1 MRDQDSIVA
10 AAELIRK
17 KFGRLDV
24 LVNNAGIVG
33 EFPAGTS
40 FEERLKFNV
49 PSQAPLSYVRSVY
62 ETNVFGVIAVTQAML
77 PLLREAPAGRIVNV
91 GSSSGSLTLNAN
103 PDFAYR
109 NVFGAAYSPSKAAL
123 SATTLA
129 FAIEL
134 EKTNIKVNVVCP
146 GFVATDLNDHRG
158 YRTVEQGAKQAV
170 KMALI
175 GPDGPTGTF
184 TDEEGTVPWYV
195 RAESQSM
202 QAAYQRIAGT
212 PNVQSDYA
220 SCSLNT
226 TPRQQIYNSAG
237 ARHEHH
243 SQHDPHHGRRLWSRP
258 RPRGSIIPC
267 GH

>member
-1 MRDQDSIVA
+1 MSENRVALITGANKGIGLQIAKDLTGHGLTVLIGSRKLENGEKAAATIGEKAHAIQLDVTDQASITA
-10 AAELIRK
+10 AAERIRK
-17 KFGRLDV
+17 EFGRLDV

-33 EFPAGTS
+33 EFAEGTA
-40 FEERLKFNV
+40 FEERLKFNA
-49 PSQAPLSYVRSVY
+49 PSQAPLSYIRTVY

-91 GSSSGSLTLNAN
+91 GSSLGSLTLNAN
-103 PDFAYR
+103 PESQFR
-109 NVFGAAYSPSKAAL
+109 NIFGSAYSPSKAAL

-146 GFVATDLNDHRG
+146 GYVATDLNDHRG

-184 TDEEGTVPWYV
+184 TDEDGTVPW
-195 RAESQSM
+195 
-202 QAAYQRIAGT
+202 
-212 PNVQSDYA
+212 
-220 SCSLNT
+220 
-226 TPRQQIYNSAG
+226 
-237 ARHEHH
+237 
-243 SQHDPHHGRRLWSRP
+243 
-258 RPRGSIIPC
+258 
-267 GH
+267 